1 MPSFYWSVNFVSMTR
16 HFSICLCSLL
26 KMTQQQAR
34 PSTFVRL
41 GRFAVARPKAILLAA
56 AAFFVIA
63 GMAGNG
69 LVHHLSTGGFDDTN
83 SQATRAQQTL
93 ERVFG
98 QGNPDIVLMVRSRR
112 GGVDDP
118 AVAAE
123 GTALTRELASQP
135 GVTQAASY
143 WTLNNAPPLRSNDGS
158 TALVFAR
165 IPGNQNHQ
173 NDVMKVLSP
182 RFTRQDAVVR
192 VRVGGFAEVFRQV
205 TSQVEKDLRKAEL
218 IAIPLSALLLLFVFR
233 GAVASALPLVVG
245 GLAGV
250 GALVG

>member
-1 MPSFYWSVNFVSMTR
+1 FVSMTR

-26 KMTQQQAR
+26 KMTQQAR

-98 QGNPDIVLMVRSRR
+98 QGNPDIVLMVKAKH
-112 GGVDDP
+112 GGVDDA

-123 GTALTRELASQP
+123 GTAQIGRAH
-135 GVTQAASY
+135 V
-143 WTLNNAPPLRSNDGS
+143 
-158 TALVFAR
+158 
-165 IPGNQNHQ
+165 
-173 NDVMKVLSP
+173 
-182 RFTRQDAVVR
+182 
-192 VRVGGFAEVFRQV
+192 
-205 TSQVEKDLRKAEL
+205 
-218 IAIPLSALLLLFVFR
+218 
-233 GAVASALPLVVG
+233 
-245 GLAGV
+245 
-250 GALVG
+250 